1 MKTNLAKTTEELAVF
16 CGQLAETLR
25 AGILLSDGL
34 QLLCDENPQDA
45 ALKTAAEQIA
55 LGSSLSEALRSA
67 RGFPEQLTDMVEVGE
82 RSGQLEPV
90 LTSLERFY
98 QREQAIRRQL
108 QSALFYP
115 LLLLVM
121 MLAVIA
127 VLLIKVLPLFSD
139 VFRLLGSAAP
149 AAEGMLGV
157 GRAVGTGALVM
168 TALAAAAALA
178 VFVMCRTARGY
189 ERFSVLLVRLPFG
202 SKISEKLSAGRFAY
216 GLSLLLSS
224 GYDID
229 GAIDSL
235 SSVITH
241 PGALKKLSLCR
252 QSMAS
257 GKSFSAAL
265 EECKIFS
272 PLYNR
277 MLRLGERAGTLNE
290 SARKVAALYDDEIED
305 SLSGVLG
312 AIEPAIALLLAL
324 VVGAV
329 LLCVVLPLLSVITAM
344 G

>member
-1 MKTNLAKTTEELAVF
+1 MKSKPARTTEELAIF
-16 CGQLAETLR
+16 CGQLAELLR

-34 QLLCDENPQDA
+34 QLLCEENPQDA
-45 ALKTAAEQIA
+45 ALKTAAEQA
-55 LGSSLSEALRSA
+55 AAGAGLSEALRA
-67 RGFPEQLTDMVEVGE
+67 AGGFPEQLTGMVEVGE
-82 RSGQLEPV
+82 RSGQLESV

-98 QREQAIRRQL
+98 QREQAIRRQM
-108 QSALFYP
+108 QSALLYP

-121 MLAVIA
+121 MLVVIA
-127 VLLIKVLPLFSD
+127 VLLLKVLPIFSD
-139 VFRLLGSAAP
+139 VFRLLGAAP

-157 GRAVGTGALVM
+157 GRAVGIGALLL
-168 TALAAAAALA
+168 TALAASAALT

-189 ERFSVLLVRLPFG
+189 ERLCALLARLPLSG
-202 SKISEKLSAGRFAY
+202 KLSEKLSAGRFAF

-229 GAIDSL
+229 SAMDSL
-235 SSVITH
+235 SSIITH
-241 PGALKKLSLCR
+241 PGALKKLGLCR
-252 QSMAS
+252 QAMAQ

-265 EECKIFS
+265 EECRIFS
-272 PLYNR
+272 PLCSR
-277 MLRLGERAGTLNE
+277 MLKLGERAGTLEE
-290 SARKVAALYDDEIED
+290 SAKKVAALYDDELEE

-329 LLCVVLPLLSVITAM
+329 LLCVVLPLLSVMTAM